1 MEVEQIMRIGK
12 VNSIIGWKSTNKTKT
27 SNYKEFRE
35 RYQKTRFGQIKS
47 GLAKR
52 AISIRHGKFWDQRK
66 LRNGLLKEITN
77 LKPVKSYST
86 SISRYAATILGF
98 VNNMEQIG
106 CAVTNAKEAPFVMSQ
121 LLSKLDA
128 CEMHCV
134 EREEY
139 VLNLLDWLN
148 SEASLQSRLRK
159 DANYY
164 GNSFEH
170 RISAKI

>member
-1 MEVEQIMRIGK
+1 MR
-12 VNSIIGWKSTNKTKT
+12 N
-27 SNYKEFRE
+27 
-35 RYQKTRFGQIKS
+35 QKTRFGQIKS
-47 GLAKR
+47 GL
-52 AISIRHGKFWDQRK
+52 SIRHGKFWDQRK
-66 LRNGLLKEITN
+66 LMNGMLKEITS
-77 LKPVKSYST
+77 LKPAKSYST
-86 SISRYAATILGF
+86 SISRYAATIFGF

-106 CAVTNAKEAPFVMSQ
+106 CAVTNAKGAPFVMSQ
-121 LLSKLDA
+121 LLAKVDA
-128 CEMHCV
+128 KDNIEFGREMHCV
-134 EREEY
+134 EKEED